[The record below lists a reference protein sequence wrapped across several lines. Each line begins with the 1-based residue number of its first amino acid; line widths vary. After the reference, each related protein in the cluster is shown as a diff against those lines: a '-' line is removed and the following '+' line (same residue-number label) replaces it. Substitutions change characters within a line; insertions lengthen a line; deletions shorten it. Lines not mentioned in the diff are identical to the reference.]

1 MWQRNQ
7 KFNADFT
14 KKQRP
19 MSIKPFFLGLF
30 LLVAAAGFGQTNTKE
45 VLFTI
50 NDKAYDT
57 DEFARVYKKNLD
69 LVKDESQKDLNQYL
83 ELFIGYKLKVNKA
96 YKLGL
101 QNSAKYQAE
110 LKSYRNQLA
119 KNYFNDTKITEA
131 LIEEAY
137 NRLQKEVRASHILIL
152 VDENA
157 TPEDTL
163 KAYKKI
169 EDIAKRANNGED
181 FAVLAEQFSEDPS
194 AKENKGDLGYFTA
207 FRMVYG
213 FENAAY
219 NTAKGKVSKIT
230 RTRFGY
236 HIVKVN
242 DIRPNRGEVTV
253 AHIMI
258 LKAKPEDA
266 DQGKPEKTINEIYQK
281 IQQGEKFEDLAKQF
295 SEDKS
300 SSPKGGLLS
309 KFGSGQLSSEEF
321 EEVAFSLAKPNDI
334 SKPFQSEFGWH
345 IVKLIEKHPIRTMSE
360 MKMELENKI
369 GKDDRSKKITASL
382 NEKLRKKYTY
392 KKDTKVYAQL
402 AKWITPDFYESKW
415 SQPEAAKDYTGIL
428 LTINAKKIEGKKFLD
443 FVDKKQKAGLKV
455 KPLSLLI
462 DQLYEQ
468 FLDEQLTSYY
478 DENLETEF
486 PDFAYVMDEYRDGLL
501 LFDLMEKEIW
511 ERAKTDTVGLQGFYN
526 STKFNHMWKNR
537 VEATIL
543 SSTKMET
550 IKKALA
556 LLKKNTDP
564 QAIKDKLN
572 VDNVVNVMANTGKFE
587 EGNSAL
593 PKATK
598 FEVGISDVF
607 KEGEYYFVV
616 KVDKMLPAAVKT
628 LDECRG
634 KLVNEYQ
641 QYLEQRWVD
650 DLKQEFNVKVN
661 QDVFERVKKQLHP

>member
-1 MWQRNQ
+1 
-7 KFNADFT
+7 
-14 KKQRP
+14 
-19 MSIKPFFLGLF
+19 MSIKSFFLGLSF
-30 LLVAAAGFGQTNTKE
+30 LVATAGLGQTNTKE

-50 NDKAYDT
+50 NDKSYYT
-57 DEFARVYKKNLD
+57 DEFSRVYKKNLD

-101 QNSAKYQAE
+101 QNSAKYQSE
-110 LKSYRNQLA
+110 LKSYRSQLA

-137 NRLQKEVRASHILIL
+137 QRLQKEVRASHILIL

-157 TPEDTL
+157 SPEDTL

-169 EDIAKRANNGED
+169 EDIAKRAQAGED
-181 FAVLAEQFSEDPS
+181 FAALAVQYSEDPS

-219 NTAKGKVSKIT
+219 NTAKGKVSAIT

-236 HIVKVN
+236 HIVKVE

-253 AHIMI
+253 AHIMM

-266 DQGKPEKTINEIYQK
+266 DQGKPEQTINEIYQK
-281 IQQGEKFEDLAKQF
+281 IQQGEKFEDLARQF

-300 SSPKGGLLS
+300 TSPKGGVLN
-309 KFGSGQLSSEEF
+309 KFGSGQLSSEAF
-321 EEVAFSLAKPNDI
+321 EEVAFSLANPNDI

-345 IVKLIEKHPIRTMSE
+345 IVKLIAKHPVRTQSE
-360 MKMELENKI
+360 MKSELENKI
-369 GKDDRSKKITASL
+369 GKDERSKKITASL
-382 NEKLRKKYTY
+382 NEKLRKQYTY
-392 KKDTKVYAQL
+392 KRDSKVYAQL
-402 AKWITPDFYESKW
+402 SKWITADFYESKW
-415 SQPEAAKDYTGIL
+415 VQPEAAKDYAGVL
-428 LTINAKKIEGKKFLD
+428 LTINTKKIDGKKFLE
-443 FVDKKQKAGLKV
+443 FVDKQQKSGLKV
-455 KPLSLLI
+455 KPLSALTEV
-462 DQLYEQ
+462 LYDK
-468 FLDEQLTSYY
+468 FLDEQLTAYY

-486 PDFAYVMDEYRDGLL
+486 PEFAYVMEEYRDGLL

-511 ERAKTDTVGLQGFYN
+511 ERAKTDSVGLQTFYN
-526 STKFNHMWKNR
+526 STKFNHMWKKR

-550 IKKALA
+550 IKKALS
-556 LLKKNTDP
+556 LLKKDKDV
-564 QAIKDKLN
+564 QAIKDQLN
-572 VDNVVNVMANTGKFE
+572 VGNVVNVMANSGKFE

-598 FEVGISDVF
+598 FEVGISDIF

-616 KVDKMLPAAVKT
+616 KVDKVMPEEVKT
-628 LDECRG
+628 LEECRG
-634 KLVNEYQ
+634 KVVNEYQ